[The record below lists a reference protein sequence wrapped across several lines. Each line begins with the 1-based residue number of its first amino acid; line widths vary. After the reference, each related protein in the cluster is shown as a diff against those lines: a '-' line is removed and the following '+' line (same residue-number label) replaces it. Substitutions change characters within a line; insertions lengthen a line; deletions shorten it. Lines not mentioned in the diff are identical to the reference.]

1 MECPFK
7 GIELKC
13 AVLCTLV
20 KANVER
26 LGPRALTPRVAP
38 ARDPAV
44 VSRLQAGLLARQAG
58 VADKVGR
65 QDVCAGFHQGDVVV
79 QLAVRGVAEVLVAVD
94 ALHGDHS
101 LGDLGA
107 FELVL
112 PQDDPPAGRVLCLT
126 PGR

>member
-1 MECPFK
+1 MMLLLVVSPK
-7 GIELKC
+7 P
-13 AVLCTLV
+13 VLNGS
-20 KANVER
+20 AP
-26 LGPRALTPRVAP
+26 GALTPRIAP

-44 VSRLQAGLLARQAG
+44 VSRLKAGLLARQAG

-65 QDVCAGFHQGDVVV
+65 QDVRAGFHQGDVVV

-94 ALHGDHS
+94 ALHRDHS

-112 PQDDPPAGRVLCLT
+112 PQDDPPAGRVLRLT